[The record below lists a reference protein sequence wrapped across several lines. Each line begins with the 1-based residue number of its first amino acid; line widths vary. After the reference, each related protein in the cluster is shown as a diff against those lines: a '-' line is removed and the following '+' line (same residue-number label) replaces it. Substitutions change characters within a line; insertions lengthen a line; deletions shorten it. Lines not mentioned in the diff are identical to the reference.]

1 MYLKKITLTNY
12 RNYEHLEVNFPQKI
26 NLLQGANAQGKT
38 NLLEAIYYLALGR
51 AYRSFR
57 EDPLIKWGQQFFL
70 IKGEVENRHGLVNL
84 AVLVDQT
91 QAVTRKEIKVNSLK
105 IERLS
110 DFFGN
115 LTAVL
120 FAPENL
126 NIVQGTPALRRKL
139 LDDDLSQV
147 SPGYYLLLQKHRQL
161 LKQRNH
167 LLKKIKIT
175 GKGYSQIEVW
185 DEQLKT
191 TAAQIINKRL
201 AVLEKLN
208 PLTRLMQRKLTGGRE
223 NLELKYLFNRTQEIK
238 KGVDLV
244 SLIESTAQEVKERE
258 YRRGITLW
266 GPQRDDFLLTLNGQN
281 LKIYGSQG
289 QQRTAV
295 LAIKLAE
302 LEFFKSESGEYPLL
316 LLDDVL
322 SELDTQRR
330 LYLLNIIQEKPIQ
343 CFLTTTVQGSSLF
356 RNTSTL
362 GSFYVQN
369 GVLKEKMI
377 E

>member
-84 AVLVDQT
+84 AVLVEQT
-91 QAVTRKEIKVNSLK
+91 EAITRKEIKVNSLK

-244 SLIESTAQEVKERE
+244 SIIESTAQEVKERE

>member
-84 AVLVDQT
+84 AVLVEQT
-91 QAVTRKEIKVNSLK
+91 EAITRKEIKVNSLK

-208 PLTRLMQRKLTGGRE
+208 PLTRLMQRKLTGGKE

-244 SLIESTAQEVKERE
+244 SIIESTAQEVKERE

>member
-208 PLTRLMQRKLTGGRE
+208 PLTRLMQRKLTGGKE

-244 SLIESTAQEVKERE
+244 SIIESTAQEVKERE

>member
-84 AVLVDQT
+84 AVLVEQT
-91 QAVTRKEIKVNSLK
+91 EAITRKEIKVNSLK

>member
-84 AVLVDQT
+84 AVLVEQT
-91 QAVTRKEIKVNSLK
+91 EAITRKEIKVNSLK

-167 LLKKIKIT
+167 LLKKIKVA

-244 SLIESTAQEVKERE
+244 SIIESTAQEVKERE

>member
-167 LLKKIKIT
+167 LLKKIKVA

>member
-1 MYLKKITLTNY
+1 MGTTI
-12 RNYEHLEVNFPQKI
+12 
-26 NLLQGANAQGKT
+26 
-38 NLLEAIYYLALGR
+38 
-51 AYRSFR
+51 
-57 EDPLIKWGQQFFL
+57 FL

-84 AVLVDQT
+84 AVLVEQT
-91 QAVTRKEIKVNSLK
+91 EAITRKEIKVNSLK

-167 LLKKIKIT
+167 LLKKIKVA

>member
-84 AVLVDQT
+84 AVLVEQT
-91 QAVTRKEIKVNSLK
+91 EAITRKEIKVNSLK

-167 LLKKIKIT
+167 LLKKIKVA

>member
-1 MYLKKITLTNY
+1 LYLKKITLTNY

-84 AVLVDQT
+84 AVLVEQT
-91 QAVTRKEIKVNSLK
+91 EAITRKEIKVNSLK

-167 LLKKIKIT
+167 LLKKIKIA

>member
-244 SLIESTAQEVKERE
+244 SIIESTAQEVKERE

>member
-84 AVLVDQT
+84 AVLVEQT
-91 QAVTRKEIKVNSLK
+91 EAITRKEIKVNSLK

-167 LLKKIKIT
+167 LLKKIKVA

-208 PLTRLMQRKLTGGRE
+208 PLTRLMQRKLTGGKE